1 MHRMRWLDALLRLL
15 LALLVAAAPAAVV
28 AQGQAAQDAG
38 ARGFLFEVS
47 KGGQRALLFGTLHV
61 GRPGWFPLPAAQ
73 QSALE
78 RATVLALEADPADV
92 PGALE
97 AVQRYGLFPSGA
109 AGLEAQL
116 TEAEGR
122 RVQAVLEREGLAPLA
137 AWRMKPW
144 LLATTLALGAATK
157 QGLMPAHAS
166 EPQLAAWARAR
177 GLSVIELEGAEAQM
191 RLLDGAPAEV
201 QRELLLDTVAGLES
215 GAAAEDVARIA
226 RAWSTADWEALTALL
241 AQMDAERGAGAR
253 FTVDVVIAGRHAAM
267 ISALEDLMRAGGEPL
282 IAVGAL
288 HLPGS
293 RGLVAQLKA
302 RGYAVR
308 AL

>member
-1 MHRMRWLDALLRLL
+1 MRLLDALLRRLL
-15 LALLVAAAPAAVV
+15 LALLVAAVPAAVI
-28 AQGQAAQDAG
+28 AQGRAAQDAG
-38 ARGFLFEVS
+38 PRGFLFEVS

-61 GRPGWFPLPAAQ
+61 GRPGWFPLPAPQ

-78 RATVLALEADPADV
+78 RASVLALEADPADV

-109 AGLEAQL
+109 DGLEAWL
-116 TEAEGR
+116 TAAERGR
-122 RVQAVLEREGLAPLA
+122 LQAVLEREGLAPTA

-177 GLSVIELEGAEAQM
+177 GLTVIELEGAEAQM
-191 RLLDGAPAEV
+191 RLLDSAPAEV
-201 QRELLLDTVAGLES
+201 QRELLFETVAGLES
-215 GAAAEDVARIA
+215 GAAAEDVARIV
-226 RAWSTADWEALTALL
+226 RAWSTADWGALTALL
-241 AQMDAERGAGAR
+241 AQMEAERGAGAR
-253 FTVDVVIAGRHAAM
+253 FTVDVVIAGRHEAM

-282 IAVGAL
+282 VAVGAL

-293 RGLVAQLKA
+293 RGLVAQLQA
-302 RGYAVR
+302 RGYLVR